1 MYEIKEK
8 PLQDITVA
16 DMFAGIGA
24 FHKAFESFGAKIV
37 YACELDKSAS
47 EIYEKNYGFK
57 PDGDITKVAV
67 QSIPSHDILCAG
79 FPCQPFSI
87 SGKQRGFDD
96 SRGTLFFEIAKIVQE
111 KHPKIILLENVRN
124 FLSHD
129 NGRTFQVIYQ
139 ILADLDYNVFYQLLN
154 ATDFGIPQKRE
165 RIFIL
170 ATRKDLG
177 IRSFRFPVG
186 TNKECHLEEILLPD
200 EETCDLI
207 INRNDIHF
215 FGREEYYC
223 SKPLLLGRV
232 GKGRQGERIYSP
244 KGTAITLSAYGGGV
258 GAKTGLYLINGKIR
272 RLAPRECARL
282 TGFPDDFIIHESKN
296 TAFKQFGN
304 SIVVDVIQSIIE
316 EMVKQKILTIK

>member
-1 MYEIKEK
+1 MS
-8 PLQDITVA
+8 P
-16 DMFAGIGA
+16 
-24 FHKAFESFGAKIV
+24 KA
-37 YACELDKSAS
+37 
-47 EIYEKNYGFK
+47 
-57 PDGDITKVAV
+57 
-67 QSIPSHDILCAG
+67 
-79 FPCQPFSI
+79 
-87 SGKQRGFDD
+87 KQ
-96 SRGTLFFEIAKIVQE
+96 
-111 KHPKIILLENVRN
+111 PKIIFLENVDR
-124 FLSHD
+124 LLTHD
-129 NGRTFQVIYQ
+129 HGRTFQVIKGTLEDVGY
-139 ILADLDYNVFYQLLN
+139 DVFYKVLC
-154 ATDFGIPQKRE
+154 AADFGVPQSRT

-170 ATRKDLG
+170 ATRKDLS

-186 TNKECHLEEILLPD
+186 TNKESHLEEILLPD

-215 FGREEYYC
+215 YGREEYYC

-296 TAFKQFGN
+296 TAYKQFGN

-316 EMVKQKILTIK
+316 EMVKQRIIAGRH